1 MGRYWFER
9 RCEVFSADSV
19 AAGRWNWGQPDPSTH
34 RDALMAANARLAIG
48 AGTHRRCTPALR
60 MGTCVV
66 FVNVDRGVAF
76 QQARVN
82 VDAWNG
88 AEG

>member
-1 MGRYWFER
+1 MTPTARSPGSFRPRMR
-9 RCEVFSADSV
+9 R
-19 AAGRWNWGQPDPSTH
+19 P
-34 RDALMAANARLAIG
+34 AIG
-48 AGTHRRCTPALR
+48 AETHRRCTPVLR